1 VKIAKAVFLLLVTLG
16 LLVAVSA
23 AQDAGA
29 DVFKSKCAVCHGA
42 DGGGKIGPNLKIT
55 KLSEDDIVALLSKG
69 NDARKMPHKKPIS
82 GLTDDQVKD
91 VAHYVK
97 SLK

>member
-1 VKIAKAVFLLLVTLG
+1 MKLAHAVLLLFVTVG

-29 DVFKSKCAVCHGA
+29 DIFKSKCAVCHGA
-42 DGGGKIGPNLKIT
+42 DGGGKIGPNLKTT
-55 KLSEDDIVALLSKG
+55 KLGEDDIVMLLSKG
-69 NDARKMPHKKPIS
+69 EDSRKMPHKKPIS
-82 GLTDDQVKD
+82 GLTDEQVKA

>member
-1 VKIAKAVFLLLVTLG
+1 MKIAKAVFLVLVTTG

-23 AQDAGA
+23 AQDTGA
-29 DVFKSKCAVCHGA
+29 DIFKKKCAVCHGA
-42 DGGGKIGPNLKIT
+42 DGGGKIGPNLKTT
-55 KLSEDDIVALLSKG
+55 KLGEDDIVALLSKG
-69 NDARKMPHKKPIS
+69 DDARKMPHKKPIS
-82 GLTDDQVKD
+82 GLSDDQIKA

>member
-1 VKIAKAVFLLLVTLG
+1 MKIAKAVFLLFALLG
-16 LLVAVSA
+16 ILVAVSV

-29 DVFKSKCAVCHGA
+29 DVFKTKCAVCHGA
-42 DGGGKIGPNLKIT
+42 DGGGKIGPNLKTT
-55 KLSEDDIVALLSKG
+55 KLGEDDIVALLSKG
-69 NDARKMPHKKPIS
+69 EEARKMPHKKPIS
-82 GLTDDQVKD
+82 GLTDDQIKA

>member
-1 VKIAKAVFLLLVTLG
+1 MKIAKAVFLLFVTLG
-16 LLVAVSA
+16 ILVAVSA

-29 DVFKSKCAVCHGA
+29 DIFKSKCAVCHGA
-42 DGGGKIGPNLKIT
+42 DGGGKIGPNLKTT
-55 KLSEDDIVALLSKG
+55 KLGEDDIVALLSKG
-69 NDARKMPHKKPIS
+69 SDDRKMPHKKPIS
-82 GLTDDQVKD
+82 GLTDDQIKA

>member
-1 VKIAKAVFLLLVTLG
+1 MKIAKAVFLLFAILG
-16 LLVAVSA
+16 ILVAVSV

-29 DVFKSKCAVCHGA
+29 DVFKTKCAVCHGA
-42 DGGGKIGPNLKIT
+42 DGGGKIGPNLKTT
-55 KLSEDDIVALLSKG
+55 KLGEDDIVMLLSKG
-69 NDARKMPHKKPIS
+69 EDARKMPHKKPIS
-82 GLTDDQVKD
+82 GLNDEQIKA

>member
-1 VKIAKAVFLLLVTLG
+1 MKLAHAVLLLFVTVG
-16 LLVAVSA
+16 LLVVVSA

-29 DVFKSKCAVCHGA
+29 DIFKSKCAVCHGA
-42 DGGGKIGPNLKIT
+42 DGGGKIGPNLKTT
-55 KLSEDDIVALLSKG
+55 KLGEDDIVMLLSKG
-69 NDARKMPHKKPIS
+69 EDSRKMPHKKPIS
-82 GLTDDQVKD
+82 GLTDEQVKA

>member
-1 VKIAKAVFLLLVTLG
+1 MKLAKAVFLLFAVLG
-16 LLVAVSA
+16 LLAAVSA

-42 DGGGKIGPNLKIT
+42 DGGGKIGPNLKTT
-55 KLSEDDIVALLSKG
+55 KLGEDDIVMLLSKG
-69 NDARKMPHKKPIS
+69 GDARKMPHKKPIS
-82 GLTDDQVKD
+82 GLTDDQIKA

>member
-1 VKIAKAVFLLLVTLG
+1 MKVAKAGFLLFAILG

-29 DVFKSKCAVCHGA
+29 DVFKTKCAVCHGA
-42 DGGGKIGPNLKIT
+42 DGGGKIGPNLKTI
-55 KLSEDDIVALLSKG
+55 KLGEGDIVALLSKG
-69 NDARKMPHKKPIS
+69 EDARKMPHKKPIS
-82 GLTDDQVKD
+82 GLTEDQVKA

>member
-1 VKIAKAVFLLLVTLG
+1 MKIANAVVVLFLTWGMLA
-16 LLVAVSA
+16 AVSA

-42 DGGGKIGPNLKIT
+42 DGGGKIGPNLKTT
-55 KLSEDDIVALLSKG
+55 KLGEDDIVALLSKG
-69 NDARKMPHKKPIS
+69 EDARKAPHKKPIS
-82 GLTDDQVKD
+82 GLSEDQIKA

>member
-1 VKIAKAVFLLLVTLG
+1 MKVAKLAVLIFAVAG
-16 LLVAVSA
+16 LMVAVSV

-42 DGGGKIGPNLKIT
+42 DGGGKIGPNLKTT

-69 NDARKMPHKKPIS
+69 EDARKMPHKKPIS
-82 GLTDDQVKD
+82 SLSDDQVKA

>member
-1 VKIAKAVFLLLVTLG
+1 MKIAKSIFLILTALG
-16 LLVAVSA
+16 LLVSLSW

-42 DGGGKIGPNLKIT
+42 NAEGKIGPNLKT
-55 KLSEDDIVALLSKG
+55 SKLGEDDIVLMLSKG
-69 NDARKMPHKKPIS
+69 NESKKAPHKKPIS
-82 GLTDDQVKD
+82 SLNDDQIKAV
-91 VAHYVK
+91 VHYVK

>member
-1 VKIAKAVFLLLVTLG
+1 MKVAKAVFFLVAILG

-29 DVFKSKCAVCHGA
+29 DVFKTKCAVCHGA
-42 DGGGKIGPNLKIT
+42 DGGGKIGPNLKTT
-55 KLSEDDIVALLSKG
+55 KLGEDDIVALLSKG
-69 NDARKMPHKKPIS
+69 EEARKMPHKKPIS
-82 GLTDDQVKD
+82 GLTEDQVKA

>member
-1 VKIAKAVFLLLVTLG
+1 MKIVKTVFLLLTAFG
-16 LLVAVSA
+16 LLVSVSW

-42 DGGGKIGPNLKIT
+42 DGGGKIGPNLKT
-55 KLSEDDIVALLSKG
+55 TQLGEDDIVMLLSKG
-69 NDARKMPHKKPIS
+69 QDARKSPHKKPIS
-82 GLTDDQVKD
+82 GLSDDQIKA

>member
-1 VKIAKAVFLLLVTLG
+1 MKVAKAVLLFFSVLG
-16 LLVAVSA
+16 LFVSVSF

-42 DGGGKIGPNLKIT
+42 DGGGKIGPNLKTT
-55 KLSEDDIVALLSKG
+55 KLGEDDIVMLLTKG
-69 NDARKMPHKKPIS
+69 NDDRKAPHKKPIS
-82 GLTDDQVKD
+82 GLSDDQIKA